1 MRPFFKRPS
10 WATRGDE
17 ELPSDFYR
25 RSEQIYTDIV
35 AANRGA
41 SLLSIDASS
50 SEHSKEVKRRC
61 ISPNSQESSYLKPTR
76 GVRNL
81 LLEGDEMKVHDVSVL
96 SDSRC
101 NESADLKGYK
111 SHLPE
116 ALLRV
121 HGEVSEPRKDTPNLN
136 QPAGFRTSPPQP
148 VQEDTAVQILIT
160 SEIENTKPL
169 IIRRKI
175 SQCLKDVRLA
185 WCKRQNVPEEM
196 QSSVVLTWKGRRLF
210 DVTTCKSLGIHMEH
224 NRHTTPGIDNN
235 DDSSLRVHMEA
246 VLEGNIF
253 QSSNRRKPPDP
264 RDEIASQSGGVE
276 PGQLGTQIRV
286 ILKSPGLDE
295 LKIKARP
302 RTQIS
307 RLTEAFRDAH
317 HISAEHDVYILF
329 DGDRLQPNTCLE
341 DHDIADLDL
350 LDVQIKQSI

>member
-1 MRPFFKRPS
+1 MAWIQVFSMRML
-10 WATRGDE
+10 G
-17 ELPSDFYR
+17 
-25 RSEQIYTDIV
+25 
-35 AANRGA
+35 
-41 SLLSIDASS
+41 LLI
-50 SEHSKEVKRRC
+50 HS
-61 ISPNSQESSYLKPTR
+61 SQESSYLKPTR

-81 LLEGDEMKVHDVSVL
+81 PLEDDEMKVHVPVL

-111 SHLPE
+111 SHLQE
-116 ALLRV
+116 ALLGV
-121 HGEVSEPRKDTPNLN
+121 HGEVSDSSIWPHKDAPNLN
-136 QPAGFRTSPPQP
+136 QPAGFRTSPPPQP
-148 VQEDTAVQILIT
+148 IQEDTAVQILIT

-224 NRHTTPGIDNN
+224 NRHTTPGMDNN
-235 DDSSLRVHMEA
+235 DDNSLRVHMEA
-246 VLEGNIF
+246 VLEGTIL
-253 QSSNRRKPPDP
+253 QSSNRRKSPDP
-264 RDEIASQSGGVE
+264 RDEIASQSSGVE
-276 PGQLGTQIRV
+276 PGQQGIQIRV
-286 ILKSPGLDE
+286 VLKSPGLDE

-317 HISAEHDVYILF
+317 HISAEHDVYLLF